1 MTRNTDYLV
10 FVGEASFP
18 YSPYPPANGFV
29 PVIRPYNPLTLQ
41 YAVVAVPEPA
51 TAVLLGAGLAGLL
64 AVRRSR
70 KR

>member
-1 MTRNTDYLV
+1 
-10 FVGEASFP
+10 
-18 YSPYPPANGFV
+18 
-29 PVIRPYNPLTLQ
+29 
-41 YAVVAVPEPA
+41 VPEPA